1 MVRGADTG
9 WRVMLWIGI
18 LPALLVFWIVRNVR
32 ESPVWLERQRHLKD
46 RHERDPVSLGSL
58 FKPDLLPITL
68 QASLFMGALLFFY
81 HSITFWYPT
90 LLGQLHRDQLPFL
103 VALNAGGIVGNVVW
117 GRISEGRVG
126 RRGAAAAALLVL
138 RRCRCTVQFERR
150 VAACWRARHGPDRR
164 RLIWHR
170 AGLPE

>member
-1 MVRGADTG
+1 
-9 WRVMLWIGI
+9 
-18 LPALLVFWIVRNVR
+18 
-32 ESPVWLERQRHLKD
+32 
-46 RHERDPVSLGSL
+46 
-58 FKPDLLPITL
+58 
-68 QASLFMGALLFFY
+68 MGALLFFY

-126 RRGAAAAALLVL
+126 RRGAATASALLGIAALPLL
-138 RRCRCTVQFERR
+138 PVQFERR

-164 RLIWHR
+164 RLVWHR